1 MSRNWDELRAGG
13 WELNRFE
20 GSIPDIETGH
30 KLDALFKRTNST
42 TGIDEFKSVEMK
54 NWSSARSVSGSI
66 YDQFKAYISGGN
78 SFEYYFSDGLSDAM
92 KGNFQNV
99 FKDAAKAKELWD
111 ANPSFFM
118 RLSNDITKV
127 DDVIDMAIDGDL
139 VNLINWVK

>member
-1 MSRNWDELRAGG
+1 MAVNHGGCPSFRHQKNKGSSLEFITESLR
-13 WELNRFE
+13 R
-20 GSIPDIETGH
+20 
-30 KLDALFKRTNST
+30 R
-42 TGIDEFKSVEMK
+42 
-54 NWSSARSVSGSI
+54 
-66 YDQFKAYISGGN
+66 N